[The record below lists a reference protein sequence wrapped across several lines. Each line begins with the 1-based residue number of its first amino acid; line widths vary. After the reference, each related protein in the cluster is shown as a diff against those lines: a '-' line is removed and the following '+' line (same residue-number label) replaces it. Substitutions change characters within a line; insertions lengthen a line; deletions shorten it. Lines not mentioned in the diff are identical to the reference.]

1 MALKDFLKSGGDYQ
15 QVENSQRFYYMLQ
28 VMQSNRWKITLLVM
42 FTFFFIVFGIVLS
55 VMFKA
60 SIQENWK
67 EMLLILLG
75 AFVGNL
81 NKVIDYWF
89 SNEDRDKLMVQKMD
103 EEDDSPGTQKFNI
116 LGEGKSSDKKP
127 EVTPIV
133 PSTPVKPISVNPIVE
148 DYNEDEPPLD

>member
-1 MALKDFLKSGGDYQ
+1 MSLKDFIKSGGDYQ
-15 QVENSQRFYYMLQ
+15 KVDNSQRFYYMLQ

-42 FTFFFIVFGIVLS
+42 FTFFFIIFGIVLS

-60 SIQENWK
+60 TIQESWK

-103 EEDDSPGTQKFNI
+103 EEDDKDGTEKFNI
-116 LGEGKSSDKKP
+116 LGEVTSSDEKIK
-127 EVTPIV
+127 
-133 PSTPVKPISVNPIVE
+133 
-148 DYNEDEPPLD
+148 